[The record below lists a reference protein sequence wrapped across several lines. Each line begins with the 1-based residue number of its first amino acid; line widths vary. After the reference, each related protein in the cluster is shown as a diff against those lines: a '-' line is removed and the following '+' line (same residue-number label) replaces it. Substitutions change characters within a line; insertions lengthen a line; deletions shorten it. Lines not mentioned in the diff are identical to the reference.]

1 MSSVMDKE
9 CETGV
14 FNNYC
19 SKIDITTII
28 NYLEVYAEHKHY
40 ELGKNVQ
47 VVVDKMI
54 DSNSYISLK
63 VDDRNKIFNGG
74 LDILRENTCYKLL
87 PDFIDYNE
95 EDYKDKE
102 QYLAFYEKFYI
113 DVHYDSSDYR
123 NYYSICVYFKNT
135 DGKVCASTTE
145 NKEQNIHEAK
155 EIAEVEQS
163 ITIFAD
169 HNKNFLYRASNN
181 MTISIYNIIEFIR
194 IYAANIKYELSDYVQ
209 VVICALHHINNHILI
224 NDKDEE
230 KARVGN
236 LFIKFDDT
244 TFKICSDFIDYDKN
258 AHDRE
263 QYLSF
268 YENFTIIM
276 ENNNRRIAFSVY
288 FKNIPCSKKSNG
300 YLNRIHMLKR
310 ENINTFPKVI
320 TSDYI
325 ISLIQEVMQN
335 NKNIVSN
342 NTIDVYLPY
351 LESSLY
357 MIDKKHSKID
367 HSINEGIHHI
377 VDGVTYIFNGNLPK
391 LFYYPGINM
400 QKLNSL
406 ERDYNSIHVEVMR
419 YSAIEDPIEVSGFEI
434 FFREKI

>member
-1 MSSVMDKE
+1 MDKE

-28 NYLEVYAEHKHY
+28 NYLEVYAEYKHY
-40 ELGKNVQ
+40 KLGKNVQ
-47 VVVDKMI
+47 VVIDKMI
-54 DSNSYISLK
+54 DSSSYISLK
-63 VDDRNKIFNGG
+63 INDRNKIFNGG
-74 LDILRENTCYKLL
+74 LNILRECTCYKLL

-113 DVHYDSSDYR
+113 DIHPDSSDYR

-155 EIAEVEQS
+155 ETAEVEQS

-224 NDKDEE
+224 NDEEEE
-230 KARVGN
+230 KARTGN
-236 LFIKFDDT
+236 LFIRFEDT
-244 TFKICSDFIDYDKN
+244 TFRICSDFIDYDKK

-268 YENFTIIM
+268 YENFTIII
-276 ENNNRRIAFSVY
+276 ESNNRRIALSVY
-288 FKNIPCSKKSNG
+288 FKNIPDSKSNS
-300 YLNRIHMLKR
+300 KR
-310 ENINTFPKVI
+310 
-320 TSDYI
+320 
-325 ISLIQEVMQN
+325 
-335 NKNIVSN
+335 SN
-342 NTIDVYLPY
+342 
-351 LESSLY
+351 
-357 MIDKKHSKID
+357 
-367 HSINEGIHHI
+367 
-377 VDGVTYIFNGNLPK
+377 
-391 LFYYPGINM
+391 
-400 QKLNSL
+400 
-406 ERDYNSIHVEVMR
+406 
-419 YSAIEDPIEVSGFEI
+419 
-434 FFREKI
+434 